1 MKYLLSV
8 FFAIALVLSSNSNA
22 SNNRDVVQDERGN
35 VVVNSFGNCVRTKW
49 QSASDACAP
58 SPAPRRVAEPMKPVK
73 ARSLSKEE
81 LSIYFDFNK
90 SNINAE
96 SRRKLDRLAD
106 ILKSDSEVKAAE
118 IVGFA
123 DRIGS
128 DDYNLKLSEKRANA
142 VKNYLAKKNYF
153 NTNVAEVR
161 WLGETAPVTKCANNL
176 KRAELINCLGQDRR
190 VELEIQY
197 YNN

>member
-8 FFAIALVLSSNSNA
+8 FFAITLMLSSNSYA

-35 VVVNSFGNCVRTKW
+35 LVVNSFGNCVRTKW

-58 SPAPRRVAEPMKPVK
+58 APRKVAEPIKPIK

-106 ILKSDSEVKAAE
+106 ILRSDSEVKAAE

-128 DDYNLKLSEKRANA
+128 NDYNLKLSEKRANA

-161 WLGETAPVTKCANNL
+161 WLGETAPVTKCADNL
-176 KRAELINCLGQDRR
+176 KRAELIDCLGQDRR
-190 VELEIQY
+190 VELEVQY